1 MKNKVPSFFRAS
13 GFFNLLAVSFLF
25 YSCDTY
31 NFSQPQPSDKAN
43 IYEFPKD
50 YRGSWL
56 STDTSE
62 KDAHLEY
69 HIHKNN
75 VLFIS
80 HSREAIVRGAWPK
93 IDSKGEFVYPPGLMF
108 SLESVNYD
116 SLKKPIDTSENY
128 LFKNKKIYELDNT
141 GLSKGYDYKT
151 EGDTIYLLR
160 YDTTFIDLGLNA
172 FLRKLNSNIYVFN
185 IRNTVLGTENPWWRI
200 MLMEKNNNQSFRIW
214 VCSSKKGAFPSTFHK
229 HHFDGSD
236 IYYID
241 TSWSTADMLRM
252 YNEGNFEIERELY
265 KDTGPDR

>member
-1 MKNKVPSFFRAS
+1 MKSNNPKYDRFSRFFMIICLPA
-13 GFFNLLAVSFLF
+13 LL

-31 NFSQPQPSDKAN
+31 NFSQPQPYDKEN

-80 HSREAIVRGAWPK
+80 HSRESIIKGVWPR
-93 IDSKGEFVYPPGLMF
+93 INSKGEYVYPPAMMF
-108 SLESVNYD
+108 STESVIFD
-116 SLKKPIDTSENY
+116 SLKKPVDTTENY
-128 LFKNKKIYELDNT
+128 LFKNNKIYELDNN
-141 GLSKGYDYKT
+141 GLSKGYNYRT
-151 EGDTIYLLR
+151 EADTVYMLR

-172 FLRKLNSNIYVFN
+172 FLRKINNNIYVFN

-200 MLMEKNNNQSFRIW
+200 MLMEKNDNQAFRIW
-214 VCSSKKGAFPSTFHK
+214 ICSSKKGAFPSSFYM
-229 HHFDGSD
+229 HHNDGSD
-236 IYYID
+236 IFYID
-241 TSWSTADMLRM
+241 TAWSAADILRM

-265 KDTGPDR
+265 KDPGKDR